1 MTRRA
6 HHPPKPYRP
15 KPSRSSEH
23 YHHRRTPDDGEQ
35 DLLARAYGLYLA
47 DREDDQ

>member
-23 YHHRRTPDDGEQ
+23 YHRRTPDDGEQ